1 MKPNATLTPNQTP
14 GGSDIFVLYCK
25 WRKQQLSCFL
35 TCGFVVSTA
44 MNTVVSPVLLRTHQR
59 STGAAGIRSETCK
72 MNVKTLWFEFFKKER
87 QLIIMW
93 LSQQVG

>member
-1 MKPNATLTPNQTP
+1 MEKTTV
-14 GGSDIFVLYCK
+14 VLFFNLWFC
-25 WRKQQLSCFL
+25 C
-35 TCGFVVSTA
+35 VSTA